1 MLIKFAEWLPDQPPL
16 NNPGAL
22 VVTNV
27 IPNADSYLPF
37 PGLNTA
43 ATNFAMGQIYGATYA
58 RDNAN
63 NTYVYMGDQTALY
76 LLSGLSLTAAT
87 RTAGGAYNTDIT
99 NGWEFVNWG
108 QTTIAVNGFEGDTPQ
123 QISFGAAHFQPVPG
137 AMPASHIAVI
147 NNFVVLGAISDS
159 ATQVQRVRWSA
170 INNSGLWSAD
180 ATTLSD
186 FQDLPGDGGWVQK
199 IVGGQQGGYVFQ
211 ERMIWG
217 MQFVGSPLIFQFIPL
232 VLNLGAYAAGSVVN
246 YENVVYFL
254 SNEGFKAF
262 DGTNIYDIGK
272 GKIDLTFFADLDSS
286 YVGSIR
292 GIIVPQSKIVVWA
305 YPGSGHFGS
314 KCNTLLVYSYAY
326 QRWAKVLIPN
336 AYSANIEIIAVTST
350 LGYTLDG
357 LDAVSGSVDALAFS
371 LDSRFWTGG
380 ALVMSAVVNGLFA
393 YFNGDP
399 LPAQIQTAETN
410 LVAQQPMLP
419 YQKPLDGIVKHKG
432 MINEVWPIVENASL
446 STIQVTVLYR
456 DTQQS
461 VPSSV
466 IVGYSNTSAGY
477 ATGRI
482 TARYHRFDIQT
493 TGDFD
498 SLQGVDVN
506 VVNAGLR

>member
-22 VVTNV
+22 VATNV

-37 PGLNTA
+37 PGLTSA
-43 ATNFAMGQIYGATYA
+43 AFSGALGQIYGATFG

-63 NTYVYMGDQTALY
+63 NTYVYAGDQTALY
-76 LLSGLSLTAAT
+76 TLVGATFTAST
-87 RTAGGAYNTDIT
+87 RTAGGAYNTDIQ

-108 QTTIAVNGFEGDTPQ
+108 QTVIAVNGFEGDKPQ
-123 QISFGAAHFQPVPG
+123 QISFGGANFNPVPG

-170 INNSGLWSAD
+170 INNSSLWSAD

-199 IVGGQQGGYVFQ
+199 IVGGQQGGYIFQ

-232 VLNLGAYAAGSVVN
+232 VLNLGAYAAQSVVS

-254 SNEGFKAF
+254 SAEGFKAF
-262 DGTNIYDIGK
+262 DGTQIYDIGK
-272 GKIDLTFFADLDSS
+272 GKVDNFFFNDLDSS
-286 YVGSIR
+286 YIGSVR
-292 GIIVPQSKIVVWA
+292 GIVVPLSKIVLWA
-305 YPGSGHFGS
+305 YPGAGHFGS
-314 KCNTLLVYSYAY
+314 KCNRILVYSYAY
-326 QRWAKVLIPN
+326 QRWALVEIPV
-336 AYSANIEIIAVTST
+336 AYSGNIEILSVTST
-350 LGYTLDG
+350 PGFTLDQ
-357 LDAVSGSVDALAFS
+357 LDNVSSSVDTLQFS

-380 ALVMSAVVNGLFA
+380 ALVMSVFVNGIFA
-393 YFNGDP
+393 YFNGTP
-399 LPAQIQTAETN
+399 LPAEVQTAETN

-419 YQKPLDGIVKHKG
+419 YQKPLDGVIKHKG
-432 MINEVWPIVENASL
+432 TVNEVWPIVNSASL
-446 STIQVTVLYR
+446 ATVTVTVLSR

-461 VPSSV
+461 VPDETV
-466 IVGYSNTSAGY
+466 VGYSNTSAGY

-482 TARYHRFDIQT
+482 TARFHRFDIQT
-493 TGDFD
+493 TGGYQ